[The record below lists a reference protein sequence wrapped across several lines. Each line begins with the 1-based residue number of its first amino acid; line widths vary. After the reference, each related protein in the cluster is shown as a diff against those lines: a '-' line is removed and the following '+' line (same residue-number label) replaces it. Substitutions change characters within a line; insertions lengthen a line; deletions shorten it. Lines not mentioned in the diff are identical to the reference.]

1 MYIAINNLY
10 INPNKII
17 EYKPYD
23 QYLFL
28 GFSMPCTKKKP
39 AIVSVINAVNHS
51 LIIKEYIPI
60 ENIPRQTIDVRILT

>member
-1 MYIAINNLY
+1 
-10 INPNKII
+10 
-17 EYKPYD
+17 
-23 QYLFL
+23 
-28 GFSMPCTKKKP
+28 MPCTKKKP